1 MSFPSRF
8 ESPEFKSTAYRLAS
22 GMPFSSLVITL
33 SSSDTV
39 SSGLVSSGVVSSS
52 LVTSEED
59 PVSSS
64 LVTSEEASLCSS
76 FVTSEEASFVI
87 SSAFMFIENI
97 VLESC
102 NVDNAKTSTAA
113 RTERIFIL
121 FILVFLPKMCFY
133 WHSVCADTS
142 CIISLLEIAVLR

>member
-22 GMPFSSLVITL
+22 GIPFSSLVITL

-64 LVTSEEASLCSS
+64 PASSEEI
-76 FVTSEEASFVI
+76 SFVI

-142 CIISLLEIAVLR
+142 CIISLIEIAVLR

>member
-22 GMPFSSLVITL
+22 GIPFSSLVITL

-52 LVTSEED
+52 LVTSEEY

-64 LVTSEEASLCSS
+64 PASSEKI
-76 FVTSEEASFVI
+76 SFVI

-121 FILVFLPKMCFY
+121 FILVFLLKMCFY

-142 CIISLLEIAVLR
+142 CIISLIEIAVLR